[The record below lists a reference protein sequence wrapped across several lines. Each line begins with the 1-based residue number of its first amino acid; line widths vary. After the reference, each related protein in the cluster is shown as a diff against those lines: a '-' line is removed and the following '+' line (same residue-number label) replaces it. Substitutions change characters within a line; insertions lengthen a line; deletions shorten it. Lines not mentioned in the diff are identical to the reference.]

1 MAEKVFVELTNS
13 PIAAEA
19 YRNLGVLYNREGKT
33 NEAVQSF
40 QQATQ
45 LKPVFPDAYHD
56 LGVIYVQKH
65 MPDAAIEQFR
75 MTLKQQP
82 DHGPAALNLATA
94 LQMKGD
100 VPGAKQ
106 TLQDYLQ
113 RYGTS
118 VYAGQI
124 RQRLASL
131 P

>member
-1 MAEKVFVELTNS
+1 M
-13 PIAAEA
+13 
-19 YRNLGVLYNREGKT
+19 
-33 NEAVQSF
+33 
-40 QQATQ
+40 
-45 LKPVFPDAYHD
+45 
-56 LGVIYVQKH
+56 QKQ

-82 DHGPAALNLATA
+82 DHVIATLNLAAA
-94 LQMKGD
+94 LEMKGD

-113 RYGTS
+113 RYGDS
-118 VYAGQI
+118 GSSYANTI

>member
-1 MAEKVFVELTNS
+1 MTNT
-13 PIAAEA
+13 PVAAEA
-19 YRNLGVLYNREGKT
+19 YRNLGVLYAEEGKADQ
-33 NEAVQSF
+33 AVQSF
-40 QQATQ
+40 QEATR

-56 LGVIYVQKH
+56 LGVVYIQKH

-75 MTLKQQP
+75 MTLQQQP
-82 DHGPAALNLATA
+82 DHGPATLNIAMA

-113 RYGTS
+113 RYGS
-118 VYAGQI
+118 SGSPYLNQI
-124 RQRLASL
+124 RQRLAAL